1 MGTSGGYRP
10 LRAIA
15 ACALLTVG
23 VVSSSAHAATQAG
36 TTKAVTLKPLSIV
49 KISDLEFGTMIAGA
63 AAGTVVIDP
72 TTDART
78 TTGGT
83 TASGGAPKAAQFLTY
98 GTQNSVLQVTRGPLP
113 VLSRAGGGA
122 TMNVTQLTLNGP
134 VTRVVNPAGVLDL
147 RVGGTLAVGAN
158 QLEGTYSG
166 TFDITVT
173 YF

>member
-1 MGTSGGYRP
+1 MGINRGYRP
-10 LRAIA
+10 FGVIA
-15 ACALLTVG
+15 ACAALASVGTVD
-23 VVSSSAHAATQAG
+23 AHAATQAG
-36 TTKAVTLKPLSIV
+36 TAKTVTLRPLSIV
-49 KISDLEFGTMIAGA
+49 KISDLEFGTMVAGA
-63 AAGTVVIDP
+63 TAGTVVIDP

-83 TASGGAPKAAQFLTY
+83 TAAGGTPKAAQFLTY
-98 GTQNSVLQVTRGPLP
+98 GTQNSVLQVNRGPLP
-113 VLSRAGGGA
+113 VLTRAGGGA

-158 QLEGTYSG
+158 QLGGAYSG
-166 TFDITVT
+166 NFNIIVT